1 MFLVVKY
8 VYSYMSKEIGQRET
22 GLAISLSRFIP
33 TDMKEKVDA
42 KLGDIARRR
51 QMGIATQDKR
61 GSA

>member
-1 MFLVVKY
+1 M
-8 VYSYMSKEIGQRET
+8 YSYMSKEIGQRET